1 MTRGVRYPPQ
11 TTDQIRLSY
20 DSPEAEPRR
29 VYAVNG
35 DWVWCSTPHR
45 SGGIIRPR
53 HEIAEIIKGPH
64 HV

>member
-20 DSPEAEPRR
+20 DVVAEPRR

-45 SGGIIRPR
+45 PGGIIVSRDS
-53 HEIAEIIKGPH
+53 IAEIIKGPH